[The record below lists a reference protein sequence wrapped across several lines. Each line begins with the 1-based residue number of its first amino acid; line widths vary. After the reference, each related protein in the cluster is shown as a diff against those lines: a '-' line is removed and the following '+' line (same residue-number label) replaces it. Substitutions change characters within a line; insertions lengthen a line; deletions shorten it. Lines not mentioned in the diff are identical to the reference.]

1 MKGELNIVNVTGPQG
16 FTGYTGFQGFQGTQ
30 GAGFQGPTGYQGLR
44 GDDTDFQ
51 NLSSTSGEAAQ
62 TDLRNI
68 GSGRIKFAGAIKLYS
83 AKEAIQ
89 AGQPVCIDIN
99 TTNGNITVKAYT
111 SLTTSTDI
119 VGVAIQRAVN
129 PGDKVE
135 VVSRGYTTA
144 RFYEGTG
151 GSPNIDD
158 TLYLSTNDYTKVDIV
173 GTEKIGFLASTKL
186 DSGAYI
192 RLIDFSVTDAAQ
204 QGPRGHQGVAG
215 VDGPQGFTGFQGN
228 TLSWWHSYKFN
239 YDTALTG
246 TPGSGNA
253 QRLLHPSA
261 PFSIDESNKDD
272 FSLLR
277 LVSLGV
283 LKELDTPSTGYTT
296 YTMLMDISM
305 NCVKNIRT
313 RKI

>member
-1 MKGELNIVNVTGPQG
+1 M
-16 FTGYTGFQGFQGTQ
+16 
-30 GAGFQGPTGYQGLR
+30 
-44 GDDTDFQ
+44 
-51 NLSSTSGEAAQ
+51 
-62 TDLRNI
+62 
-68 GSGRIKFAGAIKLYS
+68 
-83 AKEAIQ
+83 
-89 AGQPVCIDIN
+89 
-99 TTNGNITVKAYT
+99 
-111 SLTTSTDI
+111 
-119 VGVAIQRAVN
+119 
-129 PGDKVE
+129 
-135 VVSRGYTTA
+135 
-144 RFYEGTG
+144 
-151 GSPNIDD
+151 
-158 TLYLSTNDYTKVDIV
+158 STNDYTKVDIV

-186 DSGAYI
+186 DNSGAYI

-239 YDTALTG
+239 YDTSTSG
-246 TPGSGNA
+246 TPSSGKA

-283 LKELDTPSTGYTT
+283 LKRELDTPSTGYTT

-305 NCVKNIRT
+305 NCEISGWENLTDSDFTNKWYGLGSI
-313 RKI
+313 